1 MIKLFT
7 NMKMRS
13 KLIVM
18 FIITGLI
25 PMIIIGFFSYRS
37 AEDNIRQEVFKGQE
51 VFLELTASQLNE
63 YFDKRA
69 GDGRVISQSKNIY
82 EIMDV
87 LDKHG
92 YGSEE
97 WYDNFSTLDFFVRTV
112 AKTYDY
118 QMVFLTD
125 KTGKIVQATEN
136 SMVGSDLSYREYIKK
151 SLKGQQNWSK
161 LIQSGITGQKVMVL
175 STPIKRLGGAGD
187 VIGSLN
193 FYITED
199 KISKI
204 VHDSVEKLGESSNSY
219 LIGKNGTL
227 ITDTKIGEYAEGAAL
242 VKKIDTEGTRK
253 VITAI
258 NEGSQ
263 DFREKGLY
271 NDYLENPVLGAF
283 GVIRMGDEPVGLV
296 IEVDKS
302 EAFNRINIFSA
313 ALFSIIAIVGIAGI
327 IVAYFIARYI
337 SQELNKGVKLAL
349 EFADG
354 DLTNRL
360 ELDSKDEIG
369 SLSKA
374 LNRAI
379 GNTRELIKKAVE
391 SSDDLSTSGQQLAAT
406 AEEVSAQTQ
415 SVNATTQQ
423 IAAGM
428 EESSASSE
436 EITAAVEEVTNAT
449 RILAEKAEEGNTL
462 SVRVEKRAIEM
473 KDDAQKSSEMA
484 KKTYQEKQKN
494 ILEAIDKSKVV
505 GEIGRMTS
513 LISDIANQTNLLA
526 LNAAI
531 EAARAGEQGKG
542 FAVVAEEIRNLA
554 VESTKAVVSIQKL
567 TVQVQ
572 ESVNDLSLNTEEVL
586 DFIDNKV
593 IKDYDILVQA
603 GIQYMDDAK
612 TINQLVS
619 EFASNTQQ
627 ILTSMEQVGS
637 AIEGVSASIE
647 QSATG
652 SQDISANMEE
662 VVTAI
667 EDVSKIAE
675 KQAEYAMELDDMVK
689 KFKV

>member
-505 GEIGRMTS
+505 GEIVRMTS